1 MVGCKGASVSCPWF
15 KLDNFLQYLE
25 TIDGI
30 LDIFSS
36 FCRHSWYPGSAK
48 VLNVWIEAAKEKAAA
63 AQKRKEERDEQMRVK
78 ILDANR

>member
-1 MVGCKGASVSCPWF
+1 MLF
-15 KLDNFLQYLE
+15 RINN
-25 TIDGI
+25 
-30 LDIFSS
+30 
-36 FCRHSWYPGSAK
+36 